1 MSSLMITRFCSMR
14 LLPTLSLFHSM
25 KWPTR
30 TSVSLLIHLVL
41 ILLLLLKLTCGVYCQ
56 INEKVYVPL
65 CLWTVSVEYWF
76 ILTFSLVSFAEA
88 CCFKGIRETLK
99 ALVSLCISI
108 YTQFEN
114 LKSFSRKKR
123 CRWTI
128 VETNGLKV
136 HSSFNAEIN
145 QFMCCLLIWLR
156 IVLDDIVLAF

>member
-1 MSSLMITRFCSMR
+1 MKTNYPMSSLMITRFCSMR

-99 ALVSLCISI
+99 ALVSLCISRNPQSTCI
-108 YTQFEN
+108 FVYIVYIDLYT
-114 LKSFSRKKR
+114 
-123 CRWTI
+123 
-128 VETNGLKV
+128 
-136 HSSFNAEIN
+136 
-145 QFMCCLLIWLR
+145 IWKFK
-156 IVLDDIVLAF
+156 IVLSEETL